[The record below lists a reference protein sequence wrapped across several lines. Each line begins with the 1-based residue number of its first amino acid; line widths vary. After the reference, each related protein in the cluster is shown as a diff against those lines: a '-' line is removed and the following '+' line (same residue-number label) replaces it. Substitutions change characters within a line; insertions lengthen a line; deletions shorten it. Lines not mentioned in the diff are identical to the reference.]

1 MVEDRDWTRFGWLE
15 TGVKGG
21 PRRAERSGT
30 RLSFREEEGEGK
42 DGEPEGKGEDGGRG
56 SWDGRRRCRVG

>member
-1 MVEDRDWTRFGWLE
+1 MDAFWVVGDRSE
-15 TGVKGG
+15 GG

-42 DGEPEGKGEDGGRG
+42 DGEPEGKG
-56 SWDGRRRCRVG
+56 